1 MYHTADGADSSGAQA
16 ALTDSGCMSLPK
28 PNFDTGFPQGYFR
41 IRAKGS
47 DLYLQPHCHD
57 TKDGTVLNL
66 SNKMD
71 VTKDVFVRITEC
83 FTIAPVK

>member
-1 MYHTADGADSSGAQA
+1 MNHTADGADSSKAQA
-16 ALTDSGCMSLPK
+16 ASTESGCMSLPK

-57 TKDGTVLNL
+57 TKDGTVLSL
-66 SNKMD
+66 YAKMD
-71 VTKDVFVRITEC
+71 VTKDAFVRITKC
-83 FTIAPVK
+83 FTIAPVE